1 MGLKVA
7 IPFKHQ
13 STLVCDEA
21 RELLRD
27 AGFEIVCN
35 EGIDMTREQ
44 QKEMIRDAYGIM
56 AGIEPYDADML
67 SVCENLKCVVR
78 FGVGTDNFDLEAM
91 KKMGLEVGVISNKN
105 AVAEFALTLI
115 LACIKNLIPYDR
127 TVREGNWDR
136 YSMTELTGKTVG
148 LLGFGRI
155 GKRLA
160 ELLQSFDVMILVY
173 DPFLDNEAAKKL
185 NVIPASFEEVLAQ
198 SDIVSVHVPST
209 KETYH
214 LLNEQAFAKM
224 KDGAVLINTARG
236 ALVDEDALVA
246 ALKSGKLSAAGIDVY
261 EHEPITKDNP
271 LFALS
276 NVVAAPHVAALTY
289 ETNYNGGMIS
299 AQSII
304 NVLNGGKPLFPL
316 W

>member
-56 AGIEPYDADML
+56 AGVEPYDADML

-160 ELLQSFDVMILVY
+160 ELLQSFDVKILVY

-224 KDGAVLINTARG
+224 KDGAVFINTARG
-236 ALVDEDALVA
+236 ALVAEDALVA

-276 NVVAAPHVAALTY
+276 KVVAAPHVAALTY